1 VILVVKTLVI
11 DQKAHFCPKFMEK
24 YLARNLYL
32 ISQILRVETKT
43 LFIQLI
49 QRINKS
55 LNLTLLI
62 VLLVEIHLYSKIRME
77 T

>member
-1 VILVVKTLVI
+1 MILVVKTLVI
-11 DQKAHFCPKFMEK
+11 DQKAHFWPKFMEK